1 MESKG
6 RSLSTRV
13 DMTLLSY
20 LIAQMAI
27 ESFKETLPRAGS
39 RKLERRG
46 RGARG
51 RRSAGRARRSRLK
64 GGCSQDWLPHIAAS
78 RKLKSWFTRTVRSLP
93 NGRGSVGGEFFA
105 TRIFAA
111 CEQRNA
117 Q

>member
-1 MESKG
+1 MGRRAME
-6 RSLSTRV
+6 L
-13 DMTLLSY
+13 Y
-20 LIAQMAI
+20 
-27 ESFKETLPRAGS
+27 KETVGGAGS
-39 RKLERRG
+39 RKLERSG